1 MGADP
6 AVDDSHARWLH
17 IHVRPP
23 VPGLLKVLK
32 ASGVGTTF
40 SNLGRQLHDGHWVLS
55 FVDAERAAAA
65 RDLVDQRQS
74 KLRAQ
79 YCDALA
85 PLILPNK
92 E

>member
-1 MGADP
+1 M
-6 AVDDSHARWLH
+6 
-17 IHVRPP
+17 
-23 VPGLLKVLK
+23 KVLA

-40 SNLGRQLHDGHWVLS
+40 NNLGRQLHDGHWVLS

-74 KLRAQ
+74 SLRAL

-85 PLILPNK
+85 PLILPK
-92 E
+92 RE